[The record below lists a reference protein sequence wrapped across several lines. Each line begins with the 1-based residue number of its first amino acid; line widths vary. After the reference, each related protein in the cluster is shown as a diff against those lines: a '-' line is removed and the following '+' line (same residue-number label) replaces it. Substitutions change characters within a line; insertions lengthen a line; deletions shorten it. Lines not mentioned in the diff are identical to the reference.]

1 MKVFG
6 GSSKAAPDPNEV
18 FTPARPVGPEMW
30 ASREFAGQDRVQG
43 LQRRFEE
50 RIAESGR
57 QIVLYGD
64 TGVGKTSLVEH
75 VCRTNEIEFVRV
87 ECGQPLTEMLQE
99 ALALAGIAEERAE
112 WRTIKTGRGGTR
124 GDAAIVYSRWEREDT
139 DTTSGRSYAA
149 SMQTTARVA
158 LTEAG
163 VRVLFLDNF
172 ENVRAREYGSA
183 LATEIAQL
191 MKSFADHGGVK
202 VVVAGIPA
210 ESEQLLLLD
219 EATARRTAEIEV
231 PRMTD
236 EELDEILQKGEAR
249 LGVTF
254 DSDCRAMILRY
265 SDGFPY
271 YTHLLA
277 LHATRAALAG
287 GENRVMVSH
296 FQEALDA
303 VLEDADLSLRRAYAD
318 AAETTG
324 KVKVRKSIM
333 QAMAGQEKSELTFR
347 EIRLAFQ
354 RVHPEYESLDSI
366 NFINVG
372 LGALVDRYRVLQ
384 SRGIKKSS
392 DRTYRFLNPLMRTY
406 VLLKFMQEQ
415 RGAQQELG
423 ADPV

>member
-1 MKVFG
+1 MEPH
-6 GSSKAAPDPNEV
+6 PDPSEV

-30 ASREFAGQDRVQG
+30 ASREFAGHDRAQG

-50 RIAESGR
+50 RIAEPGR

-75 VCRTNEIEFVRV
+75 VCNTNGIEFVRV
-87 ECGQPLTEMLQE
+87 ECGQPLKEMLRE
-99 ALALAGIAEERAE
+99 ALTVAGIAEERVE
-112 WRTIKTGRGGTR
+112 WSTKVTGRAGAR
-124 GDAAIVYSRWEREDT
+124 GDAIITFSRSEREDI
-139 DTTSGRSYAA
+139 DTTTGTSYPT
-149 SMQTTARVA
+149 SMQTAACVA
-158 LTEAG
+158 LTKAG

-172 ENVRAREYGSA
+172 ENVRARSYGRA

-191 MKSFADHGGVK
+191 MKSFADRRGVK
-202 VVVAGIPA
+202 VVVAGISA
-210 ESEQLLLLD
+210 ESERLLLLD
-219 EATARRTAEIEV
+219 DATSRRTAEVEV
-231 PRMTD
+231 PRMKD

-249 LGVTF
+249 LGISF

-287 GENRVMVSH
+287 DEARVSMAH
-296 FQEALDA
+296 FQTALDE
-303 VLEDADLSLRRAYAD
+303 VLEDADLLLRRTYTD
-318 AAETTG
+318 AVETTG
-324 KVKVRKSIM
+324 NIKVRKSIM
-333 QAMAGQEKSELTFR
+333 QAMAGQEKPELTFR
-347 EIRLAFQ
+347 EVRSAFQ
-354 RVHPEYESLDSI
+354 KVHPQYRSLDSL

-372 LGALVDRYRVLQ
+372 LGELVEKYQVLQ

-406 VLLKFMQEQ
+406 VLLRSMQDRRGEQ
-415 RGAQQELG
+415 QSL
-423 ADPV
+423 